1 MKPGAWMIVGRAVAV
16 AAAIG
21 AGVLAYRA
29 GGGAEAPATPP
40 RPDPVNASATMQTG
54 AKTAPGGET
63 YEAAVRLVEVAKD
76 ARIEGAN
83 DKAAQTILASHWR
96 KMKPPFVPAS
106 PSVWSVALRTSAT
119 ETQWAMAQGSG
130 KMWTPD
136 ARTWNM
142 NEGTYDQREALV
154 SPGPGTISFK
164 VNVPALAKL
173 TFAEGTVNATKEST
187 VFSVTLVD
195 QKGAKHEL
203 HQHKLPPSDARQWK
217 DQSIDLTQFA
227 GQDVELRFTTANAPA
242 AADEKKPAPKKKDVT
257 PVSSALA
264 ASTVVGMTNAP
275 PGKLADGG
283 VQPDV
288 LAVPGVSVALWG
300 NPVILAKTTP
310 KVPYNVVW
318 VVIDAM
324 RPDVI
329 PSFHDDA
336 EDQAKQAAKLPP
348 LDALLPKVP
357 GLMPAIDDLAKR
369 GTRFT
374 HAYSAAAWTRPG
386 TLAMLAGAR
395 STEMG
400 IDTTNWVLGP
410 RDVQRFYQSDPPLL
424 SLILRKRGVVTRAF
438 VNNYFMVGYAPIGI
452 DMGFERVMDER
463 YRTRDTLE
471 ITQDATAWIKEN
483 KDQRF
488 FLFVNYNSPHEPY
501 EPPKKMIERVPGPP
515 VGPKDPIAKL
525 YMAEAAKD
533 DEAIGVLMQTLA
545 EAGLTEKTIVVV
557 TADHGETLSAAHS
570 GTSGL
575 EKMPI
580 RYHHAVSNFEETIRV
595 PIVIAAPGA
604 LPADK
609 EVKART
615 RTIDIVPTIVELEGL
630 EQHPRTS
637 GKSLVALAK
646 GGSEADERVVVSEGR
661 ASRGIMFGHHR
672 LIVREGDARTT
683 IIGDKSYTVAEE
695 LFDLNEDPGERHDIA
710 KKEPHL
716 VAEMKARLDAALKNV
731 PVVGTQAAATAGAPP
746 TASLPLRL
754 RFVGAG
760 QARRVAGTLTVGDAK
775 TKPKSFEVLPIDIGK
790 DALKIDGNKVEIAFT
805 TLPNAPVGVDV
816 VVDPGGVPI
825 TWDFYLDDRPWPEE
839 SVYGG
844 PYGLFAPVLRKGVTS
859 DEARAAAHA
868 TAFPPLDG
876 KRDLGLFVVRERRD
890 SGEGAA
896 TTDEGA
902 EEMARLLKEWGYAH
916 GSK

>member
-1 MKPGAWMIVGRAVAV
+1 MLLGRGIAAG
-16 AAAIG
+16 AAI
-21 AGVLAYRA
+21 ASGVIAYRA
-29 GGGAEAPATPP
+29 GGGAEEPAIPP
-40 RPDPVNASATMQTG
+40 RPDPVGATSSTAKTG
-54 AKTAPGGET
+54 ASTTPGGET
-63 YEAAVRLVEVAKD
+63 YEVALRLVEIAKD
-76 ARIEGAN
+76 ARVDATP
-83 DKAAQTILASHWR
+83 DKSAQAIWSSHWR
-96 KMKPPFVPAS
+96 KMKPPFVPTA
-106 PSVWSVALRTSAT
+106 PNVWSVALRTSAT

-154 SPGPGTISFK
+154 SPGPGTMTFK
-164 VNVPALAKL
+164 VNVPAGAKL
-173 TFAEGTVNATKEST
+173 TFAEGTVNATKDST
-187 VFSVTLVD
+187 VFAVTLVD

-203 HQHKLPPSDARQWK
+203 HQHKLPPSEARQWK
-217 DQSIDLTQFA
+217 DQSVDLSQFA
-227 GQDVELRFTTANAPA
+227 GQDVELRFATTNAPA
-242 AADEKKPAPKKKDVT
+242 APDEKKPAPRKKDPAS

-264 ASTVVGMTNAP
+264 ASTIVGMTNAP
-275 PGKLADGG
+275 PGKVADGG
-283 VQPDV
+283 VQSDV
-288 LAVPGVSVALWG
+288 LALPGVSVALWG
-300 NPVILAKTTP
+300 NPAILAKTTP

-318 VVIDAM
+318 IVIDAM

-336 EDQAKQAAKLPP
+336 EDEAKQSAKLPP

-369 GTRFT
+369 GVRFT

-386 TLAMLAGAR
+386 TLAMLSGAR
-395 STEMG
+395 SSEMG
-400 IDTTNWVLGP
+400 IDTTSWVLGP
-410 RDVQRFYQSDPPLL
+410 RDVQRFYSSDPPLL
-424 SLILRKRGVVTRAF
+424 SLMLRKKGVVTRAF

-501 EPPKKMIERVPGPP
+501 EPPKKMVERIAPP
-515 VGPKDPIAKL
+515 PIGPKDPIAKL

-545 EAGLTEKTIVVV
+545 ESGLTEKTIVVV

-580 RYHHAVSNFEETIRV
+580 RYHHAVSNFEETVRV
-595 PIVIAAPGA
+595 PIVIVAPGA

-615 RTIDIVPTIVELEGL
+615 RTIDIVPTIMELQGL

-646 GGSEADERVVVSEGR
+646 GGTEADERVVVSEGR
-661 ASRGIMFGHHR
+661 ASRGIMFGRHR

-695 LFDLNEDPGERHDIA
+695 LFDLNEDPGERRDIA
-710 KKEPHL
+710 KKEPHI

-731 PVVGTQAAATAGAPP
+731 PVVGTQAASASPTPPAAT
-746 TASLPLRL
+746 LPLRL

-760 QARRVAGTLTVGDAK
+760 QARRVSGTLLVGDAK
-775 TKPKSFEVLPIDIGK
+775 TKAKTFEVVPIDIGK
-790 DALKIDGNKVEIAFT
+790 DTVKIDGNKVEIAFT
-805 TLPNAPVGVDV
+805 TLPNAPVGIDV
-816 VVDPGGVPI
+816 VVDPGGVPV
-825 TWDFYLDDRPWPEE
+825 TWDLYLEDRPWPDEA
-839 SVYGG
+839 VYGG
-844 PYGLFAPVLRKGVTS
+844 PYGLLAPVLRKGVAS

-876 KRDLGLFVVRERRD
+876 KRDLGLFVVRERR
-890 SGEGAA
+890 SEGDAQS